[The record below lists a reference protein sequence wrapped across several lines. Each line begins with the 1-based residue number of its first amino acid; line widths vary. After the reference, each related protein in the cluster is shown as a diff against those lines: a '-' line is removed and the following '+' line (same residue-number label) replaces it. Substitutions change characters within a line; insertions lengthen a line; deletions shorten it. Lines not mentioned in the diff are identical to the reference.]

1 MSCEPKKQSSDAAG
15 NNEELRHLIADVL
28 EKHDGI
34 CLDDDGDRLRL
45 LDALCEALSKPAN

>member
-1 MSCEPKKQSSDAAG
+1 MDSKQVKDAYY
-15 NNEELRHLIADVL
+15 LRHLIADVL